1 MNKQLIFIILILV
14 TLLAACSA
22 PTPQATQ
29 LPPAATK
36 APALTATQAAAQPQV
51 ATATQPA
58 AQPTTPPAAT
68 ATQAPSG
75 SGKPAVPAPY
85 TGKANPLVGNA
96 SAIAAGKA
104 VFASECADC
113 HGANAGGSSRGA
125 NLLQTVKEASEAYVF
140 WRVNEGGRVAPFNS
154 RMPSFKNN
162 LTETQIWQ
170 VISFLQ
176 SLK

>member
-1 MNKQLIFIILILV
+1 MKTTIFVVLTLSI
-14 TLLAACSA
+14 LLAACSA

-29 LPPAATK
+29 PPAAATR
-36 APALTATQAAAQPQV
+36 APAPSSTQAAAQPPA
-51 ATATQPA
+51 ATATTA
-58 AQPTTPPAAT
+58 AVQPTTPPPAT

-85 TGKANPLVGNA
+85 GGKTNPLAGNT

-113 HGANAGGSSRGA
+113 HSANAGGSSRGA
-125 NLLQTVKEASEAYVF
+125 NLLLTVKEASEAYLF
-140 WRVNEGGRVAPFNS
+140 WRVNEGGRIAPFNS
-154 RMPSFKNN
+154 RMPSFKNQ
-162 LTETQIWQ
+162 LTENQIWQ

>member
-1 MNKQLIFIILILV
+1 MKTAIVVL
-14 TLLAACSA
+14 TLSIMLAACSA

-36 APALTATQAAAQPQV
+36 APAPTATQAAAQPPA
-51 ATATQPA
+51 ATATTA
-58 AQPTTPPAAT
+58 APQPTNPPAAT
-68 ATQAPSG
+68 ATQAPSS

-85 TGKANPLVGNA
+85 TGKTNPLVGNA
-96 SAIAAGKA
+96 AAIAAGKG

-125 NLLQTVKEASEAYVF
+125 NLLQAVKEASEAYLF
-140 WRVNEGGRVAPFNS
+140 WRINEGGRVAPFNS
-154 RMPSFKNN
+154 RMPSFKNQ